1 MMTRGMINRL
11 NGLRKICGCWYA
23 RYHQRRQLL
32 ALDDQMLK
40 DIGLTRVSAQH
51 EGNKPFWRQ

>member
-1 MMTRGMINRL
+1 MKRRTINRL
-11 NGLRKICGCWYA
+11 SQVLEIVGCWYQ
-23 RYHQRRQLL
+23 RYRQRRQLL

-40 DIGLTRVSAQH
+40 DIGLTRATAQH

>member
-1 MMTRGMINRL
+1 MERRIIHNLTK
-11 NGLRKICGCWYA
+11 GLKICECWYV
-23 RYHQRRQLL
+23 RYQQRRQLL

-40 DIGLTRVSAQH
+40 DIGLTRATAQQ